1 MPRNTH
7 LPTTATAR
15 ALLRPLSGIKFLLA
29 AFWLLTLALPL
40 NPAAA
45 AMVPESFAD
54 LVEQHQ
60 GMVVNIS
67 SSQIIKHDNST
78 QDRPDIPP
86 GFRDFFDDF
95 MNRNPNDQNGDGPL
109 PPERETSLGS
119 GFLISADGY
128 VVTNNHVIS
137 EADEIT
143 VTLMSGEEYKA
154 EVVGRDGFSDLALL
168 KIDAGKPLQFATLGD
183 SDKTRVGEWVFTIG
197 NPFGLGGTVT
207 AGIVSARN
215 RDINTGP
222 YDDYIQ
228 TDAAINRGN
237 SGGPMFNM
245 KGEVIGVNT
254 MIFSPTGTSIGIGF
268 AIPSNQV
275 KSVVAQLQEFG
286 RTKRGWIGVTIQPVT
301 KEVAE
306 SLGLAKAEG
315 AIVSEVV
322 EDGPSAKAGLKPG
335 DIITVFNG
343 EPIEE
348 WRELPR
354 VVASTGIGKTVKLT
368 VLRDGKAREFTVV
381 TGDLETNLAPEQAE
395 GAPAPETPREPDRI
409 LGMVLKP
416 LDNVSRE
423 RFDIPDEVTGVLI
436 ETLSRS
442 SEAAQHQIR
451 PGDVIAQ
458 VNLKAVRTPQDVKA
472 AIAEAK
478 EKGRET
484 VLFRIYR
491 GGSYFHVPV
500 PLDGGGK

>member
-1 MPRNTH
+1 MK
-7 LPTTATAR
+7 
-15 ALLRPLSGIKFLLA
+15 IFLTFLT
-29 AFWLLTLALPL
+29 LMTLALPAL
-40 NPAAA
+40 PALSAP
-45 AMVPESFAD
+45 VPESFAD

-67 SSQIIKHDNST
+67 TTQVIQNQNRF

-86 GFRDFFDDF
+86 GFRDFFEDF
-95 MNRNPNDQNGDGPL
+95 MNRNPEGQDGDGPL
-109 PPERETSLGS
+109 PPQRATSLGS

-128 VVTNNHVIS
+128 IVTNNHVIN
-137 EADEIT
+137 EAEEIT

-154 EVVGRDGFSDLALL
+154 EVVGRDGFTDVALL
-168 KIDAGKPLQFATLGD
+168 KIEAGKSLQFAAFGD
-183 SDKTRVGEWVFTIG
+183 SDKIRVGEWVITIG

-207 AGIVSARN
+207 AGIISARN
-215 RDINTGP
+215 RDINNGP
-222 YDDYIQ
+222 YDDFIQ
-228 TDAAINRGN
+228 TDASINRGN

-254 MIFSPTGTSIGIGF
+254 MIFSPTGTNIGIGF

-275 KSVVAQLQEFG
+275 KSVVAQLKEFG
-286 RTKRGWIGVTIQPVT
+286 RTKRGWIGVTIQQVT
-301 KEVAE
+301 QETAG

-322 EDGPSAKAGLKPG
+322 ADGPSAKAGLKPG

-343 EPIEE
+343 EPIED

-354 VVASTGIGKTVKLT
+354 VVAETGIGKTVKLT
-368 VLRDGKAREFTVV
+368 VIRDGKSRELTIT
-381 TGDLETNLAPEQAE
+381 TGDLETNLAPQQVA

-416 LDNVSRE
+416 LNDLVRE
-423 RFDIPDEVTGVLI
+423 RFDIPPEVQGVFV

-442 SEAAQHQIR
+442 SEAALRQVR
-451 PGDVIAQ
+451 PGDVIVQ
-458 VNLKAVRTPQDVKA
+458 VNLKPVRTPQEVEA
-472 AIAEAK
+472 AVVEAK
-478 EKGRET
+478 DKGRET

-500 PLDGGGK
+500 PVNGGAN